1 MSLISKL
8 PGFFRWPLIS
18 FCVFGP
24 VVLLIAF
31 GLWLD
36 KQYPLLWP
44 ILFVSAFFYGVA
56 MAVGAFL
63 ESFWKDDQ

>member
-24 VVLLIAF
+24 IGLLVYF
-31 GLWLD
+31 GVWLG
-36 KQYPLLWP
+36 QRYPLLWP
-44 ILFVSAFFYGVA
+44 ALFILALFYAMA
-56 MAVGAFL
+56 MAVGAWL
-63 ESFWKDDQ
+63 ESLWKGE